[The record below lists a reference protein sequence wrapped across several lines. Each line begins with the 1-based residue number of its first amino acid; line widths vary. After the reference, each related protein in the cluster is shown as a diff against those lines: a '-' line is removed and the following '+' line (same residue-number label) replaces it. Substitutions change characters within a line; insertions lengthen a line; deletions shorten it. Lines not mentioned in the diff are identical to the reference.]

1 MKEIWRYKS
10 FNHFGEAF
18 IPVIACL
25 FIKAEN
31 VRSVLLSFAIVYFLF
46 RAVLFWS
53 ELRTSKKIQKR
64 GVFVL
69 GVLEQDSIKT
79 HVFMKSSYI
88 LEANVK
94 YYDEEKKMTLK
105 FHGYD
110 ICDSKEIGY
119 GKLKEIRN
127 REEDVEVLVGYLPEK
142 PEICEVYLKDAFE
155 KI

>member
-10 FNHFGEAF
+10 FNHFIESI
-18 IPVIACL
+18 IPIIACL
-25 FIKAEN
+25 FIKDG
-31 VRSVLLSFAIVYFLF
+31 SVKSILLSFAIVFFLF
-46 RAVLFWS
+46 RTVLFWS
-53 ELRTSKKIQKR
+53 EFRTSKKIQKN

-127 REEDVEVLVGYLPEK
+127 REEDVEVLVGYLADDHTV
-142 PEICEVYLKDAFE
+142 CELYLKDAFE